1 MKIGAIDILGL
12 VIGVNAGI
20 LGGLIGIGGG
30 MVMIPLMVAFLG
42 MGQHQAHGTSLF
54 AVVFTG
60 LVGALTYAMHG
71 SVNHFAA
78 AVLAITGG
86 VMAAVGARY
95 TQRLS
100 ERMLRRVFGFF
111 LIAMSVLMLL
121 KPYLPV
127 VASLPVTG
135 GAGVTVLLISGTV
148 VGFLAGLMGVGGGG
162 IMIPVLVLIM
172 GMNQYTAQGTSLA
185 AMVPPAV
192 IGSWTHRRLGN
203 VRKDV
208 LLFLIAGVLVGTW
221 LGGAMAHLV
230 PEREL
235 RILFSLVI
243 LWVGF
248 RDVRASYSR

>member
-1 MKIGAIDILGL
+1 LKLGAIDILGFA
-12 VIGVNAGI
+12 IGFSAGV
-20 LGGLIGIGGG
+20 LGGLVGIGGG

-60 LVGALTYAMHG
+60 LVGASTYAMHG

-86 VMAAVGARY
+86 VMAVVGARY

-100 ERMLRRVFGFF
+100 DRALRRAFGFF
-111 LIAMSVLMLL
+111 LIAMSALMLL

-127 VASLPVTG
+127 VAALQTTAGTG
-135 GAGVTVLLISGTV
+135 VAILLVSGAA

-162 IMIPVLVLIM
+162 IMIPVLVLVM
-172 GMNQYTAQGTSLA
+172 GMSQYTAQGTSLA

-192 IGSWTHRRLGN
+192 VGSWTHRRLGN

-208 LLFLIAGVLVGTW
+208 LLVLIAGVLVGTW
-221 LGGAMAHLV
+221 LGGATAHLV
-230 PEREL
+230 AERDL
-235 RILFSLVI
+235 RVFFSLII

-248 RDVRASYSR
+248 RDVRASYGR

>member
-1 MKIGAIDILGL
+1 LSLGAIDIVGFLIGL
-12 VIGVNAGI
+12 NAGV
-20 LGGLIGIGGG
+20 LGGLVGIGGG
-30 MVMIPLMVAFLG
+30 MVVIPLMVAFLG

-60 LVGALTYAMHG
+60 LVGAVTYAMHG

-78 AVLAITGG
+78 AVLAATAG
-86 VMAAVGARY
+86 VMAAIGARY

-100 ERMLRRVFGFF
+100 EKVLRRTFGFF
-111 LIAMSVLMLL
+111 LIAMSALMLA

-127 VASLPVTG
+127 VAAFAVTG
-135 GAGVTVLLISGTV
+135 WAGVMILLISGTI
-148 VGFLAGLMGVGGGG
+148 VGFLTGLMGVGGGG
-162 IMIPVLVLIM
+162 IMIPVLVLLM

-192 IGSWTHRRLGN
+192 VGSWTHRRLGN

-208 LLFLIAGVLVGTW
+208 LLVLIAGVLVGTY

-243 LWVGF
+243 LWVGI
-248 RDVRASYSR
+248 RDVRASYRR

>member
-1 MKIGAIDILGL
+1 MDILGF
-12 VIGVNAGI
+12 VIGLSAGI
-20 LGGLIGIGGG
+20 LGGLVGIGGG
-30 MVMIPLMVAFLG
+30 MIMIPLMVAFLG

-60 LVGALTYAMHG
+60 LVGAVTYAMHG

-78 AVLAITGG
+78 AVLAVTAG
-86 VMAAVGARY
+86 VMAIIGARY

-100 ERMLRRVFGFF
+100 EKALRRTFGFF
-111 LIAMSVLMLL
+111 LIAMSALMLS
-121 KPYLPV
+121 KPYLPA
-127 VASLPVTG
+127 VAALSVTG
-135 GAGVTVLLISGTV
+135 WAGVTTLLISGAV

-162 IMIPVLVLIM
+162 IMTPVLVLLM
-172 GMNQYTAQGTSLA
+172 GMSQYTAQGTSLA

-192 IGSWTHRRLGN
+192 VGSWTHRRLGN

-208 LLFLIAGVLVGTW
+208 LLVLIAGVLAGTC

-243 LWVGF
+243 LWVGI
-248 RDVRASYSR
+248 RDVLASYRR

>member
-1 MKIGAIDILGL
+1 MDILGF
-12 VIGVNAGI
+12 VIGLSAGI
-20 LGGLIGIGGG
+20 LGGLVGIGGG
-30 MVMIPLMVAFLG
+30 MIMIPLMVAFLG

-60 LVGALTYAMHG
+60 LVGAVTYAMHG

-78 AVLAITGG
+78 AVLAVTAG
-86 VMAAVGARY
+86 VMAIIGARY

-100 ERMLRRVFGFF
+100 EKALRRTFGFF
-111 LIAMSVLMLL
+111 LIAMSALMLS
-121 KPYLPV
+121 KPYLPA
-127 VASLPVTG
+127 VAALSVTG
-135 GAGVTVLLISGTV
+135 WAGVTTLLISGAV

-162 IMIPVLVLIM
+162 MMIPVLVLLM
-172 GMNQYTAQGTSLA
+172 GMSQYTAQGTSLA

-192 IGSWTHRRLGN
+192 VGSWTHRRLGN

-208 LLFLIAGVLVGTW
+208 LLVLIAGVLAGTC

-243 LWVGF
+243 LWVGI
-248 RDVRASYSR
+248 RDVLASYRR

>member
-1 MKIGAIDILGL
+1 LSLGAIDIVGFLIGL
-12 VIGVNAGI
+12 NAGV
-20 LGGLIGIGGG
+20 LGGLVGIGGG
-30 MVMIPLMVAFLG
+30 MVVIPLMVAFLG

-60 LVGALTYAMHG
+60 LVGAVTYAMHG

-78 AVLAITGG
+78 AVLAVTAG
-86 VMAAVGARY
+86 VMAAIGARY

-100 ERMLRRVFGFF
+100 EKVLRRAFGFF
-111 LIAMSVLMLL
+111 LIAMSALMLS

-127 VASLPVTG
+127 VAAFSVAG
-135 GAGVTVLLISGTV
+135 WAGVMILLISGTI
-148 VGFLAGLMGVGGGG
+148 VGFLTGLMGVGGGG
-162 IMIPVLVLIM
+162 IMIPVLVLLM

-192 IGSWTHRRLGN
+192 VGSWTHRRLGN

-208 LLFLIAGVLVGTW
+208 LLVLIAGVLVGTYV
-221 LGGAMAHLV
+221 GGAMAHLV

-243 LWVGF
+243 LWVGI
-248 RDVRASYSR
+248 RDVLASYRR

>member
-1 MKIGAIDILGL
+1 MDILGF
-12 VIGVNAGI
+12 VIGLSAGI
-20 LGGLIGIGGG
+20 LGGLVGIGGG
-30 MVMIPLMVAFLG
+30 MIMIPLMVAFLG

-60 LVGALTYAMHG
+60 LVGAVTYAMHG

-78 AVLAITGG
+78 AVLAVTAG
-86 VMAAVGARY
+86 VMAIIGAQF

-100 ERMLRRVFGFF
+100 EKALRRTFGFF
-111 LIAMSVLMLL
+111 LIAMSALMLS
-121 KPYLPV
+121 KPYLPA
-127 VASLPVTG
+127 VAALSVTG
-135 GAGVTVLLISGTV
+135 WAGVTTLLISGAV

-162 IMIPVLVLIM
+162 VMIPVLVLLM
-172 GMNQYTAQGTSLA
+172 GMSQYTAQGTSLA

-192 IGSWTHRRLGN
+192 VGSWTHRRLGN

-208 LLFLIAGVLVGTW
+208 LLVLIAGVLAGTC

-243 LWVGF
+243 LWVGI
-248 RDVRASYSR
+248 RDVLASYRR

>member
-1 MKIGAIDILGL
+1 MDILGF
-12 VIGVNAGI
+12 VIGLSAGI
-20 LGGLIGIGGG
+20 LGGLVGIGGG
-30 MVMIPLMVAFLG
+30 MIMIPLMVAFLG

-60 LVGALTYAMHG
+60 LVGAVTYAMHG

-78 AVLAITGG
+78 AVLAVTAG
-86 VMAAVGARY
+86 VMAIIGAQF

-100 ERMLRRVFGFF
+100 EKALRRTFGFF
-111 LIAMSVLMLL
+111 LIAMSALMLS
-121 KPYLPV
+121 KPYLPA
-127 VASLPVTG
+127 VAALSVTG
-135 GAGVTVLLISGTV
+135 WAGVTTLLISGAV

-162 IMIPVLVLIM
+162 VMIPVLVLLM
-172 GMNQYTAQGTSLA
+172 GMSQYTAQGTSLA

-192 IGSWTHRRLGN
+192 VGSWTHRRLGN
-203 VRKDV
+203 TRKDV
-208 LLFLIAGVLVGTW
+208 LLVLIAGVLAGTC

-243 LWVGF
+243 LWVGI
-248 RDVRASYSR
+248 RDVLASYRR

>member
-1 MKIGAIDILGL
+1 MDILGF
-12 VIGVNAGI
+12 VIGLSAGV

-30 MVMIPLMVAFLG
+30 MIMIPLMVTFLG
-42 MGQHQAHGTSLF
+42 MSQHQAHGTSLF

-60 LVGALTYAMHG
+60 LVGAVTYAMHG

-78 AVLAITGG
+78 AVLAVTAG
-86 VMAAVGARY
+86 VMAIIGAQF

-100 ERMLRRVFGFF
+100 EKALRRTFGLF
-111 LIAMSVLMLL
+111 LIAMSALMLS
-121 KPYLPV
+121 KPYLPA
-127 VASLPVTG
+127 VAALSVTG
-135 GAGVTVLLISGTV
+135 WAGVTTLLISGAV

-162 IMIPVLVLIM
+162 MMIPVLVLLM
-172 GMNQYTAQGTSLA
+172 GMSQYTAQGTSLA

-192 IGSWTHRRLGN
+192 VGSWTHRRLGN

-208 LLFLIAGVLVGTW
+208 LLVLIAGVLAGTC

-243 LWVGF
+243 LWVGI
-248 RDVRASYSR
+248 RDVLASYRR

>member
-1 MKIGAIDILGL
+1 MDILGFM
-12 VIGVNAGI
+12 IGLNAGV

-30 MVMIPLMVAFLG
+30 MIMIPLMVVFLG
-42 MGQHQAHGTSLF
+42 MSQHQAHGTSLF

-60 LVGALTYAMHG
+60 LVGAVTYAMHG

-78 AVLAITGG
+78 AVLAVTAG
-86 VMAAVGARY
+86 VMAIIGAQF

-100 ERMLRRVFGFF
+100 EKALRRTFGFF
-111 LIAMSVLMLL
+111 LIAMSALMLS
-121 KPYLPV
+121 KPYLPA
-127 VASLPVTG
+127 VAALSVTG
-135 GAGVTVLLISGTV
+135 WAGVTTLLISGAV

-162 IMIPVLVLIM
+162 VMIPVLVLLM
-172 GMNQYTAQGTSLA
+172 GMSQYTAQGTSLA

-192 IGSWTHRRLGN
+192 VGSWTHRRLGN

-208 LLFLIAGVLVGTW
+208 LLVLIAGVLAGTC

-243 LWVGF
+243 LWVGI
-248 RDVRASYSR
+248 RDVLASYRR